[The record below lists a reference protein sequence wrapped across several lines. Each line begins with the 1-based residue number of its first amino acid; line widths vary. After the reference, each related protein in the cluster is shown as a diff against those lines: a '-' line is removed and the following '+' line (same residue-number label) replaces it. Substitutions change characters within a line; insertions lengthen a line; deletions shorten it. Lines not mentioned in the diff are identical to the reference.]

1 VRPEKGRRLGVL
13 TIFKQGLGK
22 CRENRRFPE
31 NRVTPGIL
39 ERKESVSMQKLA
51 GLEDQFL
58 DALLQK
64 NCSVTVFL
72 MNGFQMRGA
81 IAGYDQDTIL
91 VWSDGKQ
98 NMIYKHAVST
108 ISPSTPVPLD
118 GTYEP

>member
-1 VRPEKGRRLGVL
+1 
-13 TIFKQGLGK
+13 
-22 CRENRRFPE
+22 
-31 NRVTPGIL
+31 
-39 ERKESVSMQKLA
+39 MQKLA

-58 DALLQK
+58 DALLRE
-64 NCSVTVFL
+64 NCTVTIFL

-108 ISPSTPVPLD
+108 ISPAIPVPMD
-118 GTYEP
+118 GTYET